1 MPKEQCIGFNHL
13 HVVDADHVLMVRIG
27 WQPGYDSL
35 TARDS
40 RGPDCWRAEVR
51 CVPADDHGA
60 GCVPRHSPVDRHWS
74 HWYPMRLKF
83 RRRVC
88 VFRNVWMA
96 SFRFS
101 RIFCKR
107 SKFLA
112 YRKRRWGS
120 SSLRWNATFDFNFAT
135 LTMESFP
142 GIYEY
147 GARIEL
153 VSVAYMETKCYML
166 IFWR

>member
-101 RIFCKR
+101 RIFCDVVNFSRIANVAGVVPVCVEMLHLILTSQLWQWKVFQGYTSMERVSSSSVLRIWKR
-107 SKFLA
+107 SV
-112 YRKRRWGS
+112 
-120 SSLRWNATFDFNFAT
+120 T
-135 LTMESFP
+135 
-142 GIYEY
+142 
-147 GARIEL
+147 
-153 VSVAYMETKCYML
+153 C
-166 IFWR
+166 